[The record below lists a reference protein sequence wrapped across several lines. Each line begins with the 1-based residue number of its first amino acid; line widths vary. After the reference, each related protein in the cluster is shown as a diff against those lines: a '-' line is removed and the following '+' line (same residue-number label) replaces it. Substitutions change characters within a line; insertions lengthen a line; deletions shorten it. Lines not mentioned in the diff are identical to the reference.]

1 MKGQDLVVLAKLC
14 EPEAREMGYASLG
27 AALALSAS
35 ETHAAVKRLQE
46 CGLLDGRR
54 VPVKRNVLEFLGT
67 GLRYVFPMRSVGG
80 MARGVATGWAGP
92 GARDAFAGEGMPPVW
107 VCEEGEVAGVAVEPL
122 YPTAP
127 KAALGDAELYGRL
140 VLLDLLRG
148 GRIRE
153 REWARQQLAAA
164 L

>member
-1 MKGQDLVVLAKLC
+1 MKGQDLVVLAKMC
-14 EPEAREMGYASLG
+14 EPEARAMGYAALG

-46 CGLLDGRR
+46 CGLLDGQR
-54 VPVKRNVLEFLGT
+54 VPVKRNALEFLGT

-107 VCEEGEVAGVAVEPL
+107 ACEAGETAGVAVEPL
-122 YPTAP
+122 YPTVP
-127 KAALGDAELYGRL
+127 RAALGNPKLYRRM
-140 VLLDLLRG
+140 VLFDLLRG

-153 REWARQQLAAA
+153 REWAKQQLAAA

>member
-1 MKGQDLVVLAKLC
+1 MLAKLC
-14 EPEAREMGYASLG
+14 EPDAREMGYATLG

-46 CGLLDGRR
+46 CGLLDARR
-54 VPVKRNVLEFLGT
+54 VPVKRNVQEFLMA
-67 GLRYVFPMRSVGG
+67 GLRYVFPLRLSGR

-92 GARDAFAGEGMPPVW
+92 GVRDAFSGEGMPSVW
-107 VCEEGEVAGVAVEPL
+107 ACEEGTAEGMAVEPL
-122 YPTAP
+122 YPTVP
-127 KAALGDAELYGRL
+127 KAVLGNPELYGRL
-140 VLLDLLRG
+140 VLFDLLRG

-153 REWARQQLAAA
+153 REWAKQQLTRK

>member
-1 MKGQDLVVLAKLC
+1 MAKLC
-14 EPEAREMGYASLG
+14 EPEAREMGYAALG
-27 AALALSAS
+27 ESLALSAS

-54 VPVKRNVLEFLGT
+54 APVRRNVLEFLVS
-67 GLRYVFPMRSVGG
+67 GLRYVFPLRSAGG
-80 MARGVATGWAGP
+80 VARGVVTGWAAPIAEGV
-92 GARDAFAGEGMPPVW
+92 FAGEGLPPVW
-107 VCEEGEVAGVAVEPL
+107 ACAEGDVAGVAVEPL

-127 KAALGDAELYGRL
+127 KAALGDAVLYGRL
-140 VLLDLLRG
+140 ALFDLLRG

-153 REWARQQLAAA
+153 REWARKQLETA